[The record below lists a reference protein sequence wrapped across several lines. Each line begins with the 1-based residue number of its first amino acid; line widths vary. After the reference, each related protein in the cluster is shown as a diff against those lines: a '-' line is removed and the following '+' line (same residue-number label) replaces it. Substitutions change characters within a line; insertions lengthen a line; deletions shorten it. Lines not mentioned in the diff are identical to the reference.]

1 MKQNTSCLAYLLTGS
16 LILVI
21 LIIAVSIDVEVA
33 QLIGVVSRCHY
44 TQPITEVVLL
54 EVPLGQVL
62 KVSLGEG
69 NVCKRVEKH
78 LSILEVEYTVFIPHG
93 GSLLDSATGSPRP
106 TEVSGAHPRGVD
118 APSRSYRSEQ
128 QRIGSEAPTAG
139 LMVLRPKALQMT
151 NGHSKR
157 KNNSR

>member
-33 QLIGVVSRCHY
+33 QLIGVVSRCHH

-69 NVCKRVEKH
+69 NVCKRVETPQ
-78 LSILEVEYTVFIPHG
+78 YP
-93 GSLLDSATGSPRP
+93 GS
-106 TEVSGAHPRGVD
+106 
-118 APSRSYRSEQ
+118 
-128 QRIGSEAPTAG
+128 
-139 LMVLRPKALQMT
+139 
-151 NGHSKR
+151 
-157 KNNSR
+157 